1 MEMINQVEV
10 ARLAKVS
17 KAAVTYAVKSSRLR
31 HVEGTK
37 KINLHDPLTQNFI
50 ELSLKK
56 GAGRG
61 SNYQPKPEKIKK
73 KSKKSGT
80 KVNESEQ
87 EVNKSDLK
95 YGSYNPDENNNS
107 NNPPDEDA
115 LSPDS
120 SSAAIRKLY
129 WDIEKQ
135 KESALK
141 SKQERERARGIL
153 IKRDIVRRVF
163 AKIYTI
169 DSNELKPLGDK
180 LAPEIAAIFESDDA
194 KLILKT
200 KVKLEKEI
208 FRSLQH
214 IKRLTNDFLK
224 SIEAELIK

>member
-1 MEMINQVEV
+1 MINQVTV

-50 ELSLKK
+50 ELSLQK

-73 KSKKSGT
+73 KSEKLDI

-87 EVNKSDLK
+87 EINKSDLK
-95 YGSYNPDENNNS
+95 YESYKPDKNS
-107 NNPPDEDA
+107 DPDNPPDDDT

-120 SSAAIRKLY
+120 PSAAIRKLY

-141 SKQERERARGIL
+141 SKQERERSRGIL
-153 IKRDIVRRVF
+153 IKRDMVRRVF

-200 KVKLEKEI
+200 KQKLEKEI
-208 FRSLQH
+208 FRSLKH
-214 IKRLTNDFLK
+214 IKRLINDFLK
-224 SIEAELIK
+224 SLEAEPIE